1 MKVLNNILS
10 VAILMAMVGCSVAET
25 GSTPTARINAM
36 VKTSPNTTTAMK
48 LAEHITLTE
57 VKMLVRDIEFESALD
72 EDSLD
77 FETGPIILN
86 LNLDGGVTE
95 VAVAEVKPG
104 IYDEIEF
111 DVHKP
116 EDNEEVSDTDFRIGD
131 SGDERFSIVIRGI
144 IDGEEFLYRS
154 NENFD
159 LEIEPAYNIE
169 ITENDIN
176 FDITLSIDVSKWFL
190 DEQGNPLDP
199 RNFEHENAIDESIER
214 SFDVFEDN
222 DRDGDD
228 DHEEEEES
236 EEETT

>member
-1 MKVLNNILS
+1 MKVFNYILS
-10 VAILMAMVGCSVAET
+10 LGMMMGIVSCDVAET
-25 GSTPTARINAM
+25 GSTPTARINAI
-36 VKTSPNTTTAMK
+36 VKTAPDTTTVMK
-48 LAEHITLTE
+48 LADHLTLTE
-57 VKMLVRDIEFESALD
+57 AKMLVRDIEFESALD

-77 FETGPIILN
+77 FETGPIVLN

-95 VAVAEVKPG
+95 IAVAEVKPG

-111 DVHKP
+111 DIHKP

-131 SGDERFSIVIRGI
+131 SGDERFSVVIRGI
-144 IDGEEFLYRS
+144 IDGEEFLFRS

-169 ITENDIN
+169 INENDVN
-176 FDITLSIDVSKWFL
+176 FDITLSIDVSQWFM

-199 RNFEHENAIDESIER
+199 RNFEHANAIDESIER

-228 DHEEEEES
+228 DHEEDES
-236 EEETT
+236 EEEETP